1 MSISTPLGIW
11 IALKPVVGVVKYF
24 DSTKAHFFLHA
35 VIFTLRVAH
44 VKYTPTWQFVRQEQE
59 PARKRKNKEG
69 VRGEGGE
76 EA

>member
-1 MSISTPLGIW
+1 MSISTPYGIS

-24 DSTKAHFFLHA
+24 DSTKVHFFLHA
-35 VIFTLRVAH
+35 VIFTLRVAQSF
-44 VKYTPTWQFVRQEQE
+44 KYTPTWQFVRQEQE
-59 PARKRKNKEG
+59 PARKNKEG